1 MWEKHM
7 YVKIRSDGAIGIA
20 RGSEGDSEI
29 AIGYGEAHM
38 IAAALEK
45 LAQTARNYKQTYKKT
60 TDVGA
65 GNRIDFERTEAGVIT
80 ITGDGQRYIC
90 EEPEIRDLAKMLKK
104 LPPIETKP
112 ASDYVDKIPKH
123 GDYCISVS
131 NNQASLSLTLPEA
144 ALVKT
149 SIAASLNGRYYEEHI
164 VGERELRVLRSSNL
178 KWEISAEEASVK
190 FTAYEVEALLNG
202 LNSAILDVIMDNVKS
217 LGSDDIADIRVKS
230 HIQRMEQDTA
240 KALVESKDA
249 KNIVRELTKRTKKIL
264 GTSMDADLRMQEFV
278 KMCQYVHKS
287 VDPRHR
293 IPLFNLFSTV
303 FVAGK

>member
-1 MWEKHM
+1 M

-45 LAQTARNYKQTYKKT
+45 LAQTARNYKQAYKKT

-65 GNRIDFERTEAGVIT
+65 GNRIDFERTEDGVIT

-123 GDYCISVS
+123 GDFCISVS

-178 KWEISAEEASVK
+178 KWEISAEENSVK

-240 KALVESKDA
+240 KALAESKDA
-249 KNIVRELTKRTKKIL
+249 KNIVRELTKRTRKIL

-293 IPLFNLFSTV
+293 IPLFKLFSTV

>member
-1 MWEKHM
+1 M

-60 TDVGA
+60 TDIGA
-65 GNRIDFERTEAGVIT
+65 GNRIDFERTEDGIIT
-80 ITGDGQRYIC
+80 ISGDGQRYIC
-90 EEPEIRDLAKMLKK
+90 EEAEIRDLAKMLTK

-112 ASDYVDKIPKH
+112 ASDYVDKIPKQ
-123 GDYCISVS
+123 GDHCISVS
-131 NNQASLSLTLPEA
+131 NNQANLTLTLPEA

-149 SIAASLNGRYYEEHI
+149 SVAASLNGRYYEEHL
-164 VGERELRVLRSSNL
+164 VGERELSIVRSSNL
-178 KWEISAEEASVK
+178 KWEVSAEGNSVK

-202 LNSAILDVIMDNVKS
+202 LNNAILDVIMDNVKS

-240 KALVESKDA
+240 KVLEESKYA
-249 KNIVRELTKRTKKIL
+249 KNVVRELTKRTRKIL
-264 GTSMDADLRMQEFV
+264 GTSMDADLRMREFV

-287 VDPRHR
+287 IDPRYR
-293 IPLFNLFSTV
+293 APLFKLFSTV

>member
-1 MWEKHM
+1 M

-45 LAQTARNYKQTYKKT
+45 LAQTARNYKQAYKKT

-65 GNRIDFERTEAGVIT
+65 GNRIDFERTEDGVIT

-123 GDYCISVS
+123 GDFCISVS

-178 KWEISAEEASVK
+178 KWEISAEENSVK

-240 KALVESKDA
+240 KALAESKDA

-293 IPLFNLFSTV
+293 IPLFKLFSTV

>member
-1 MWEKHM
+1 M

-20 RGSEGDSEI
+20 RGSEGNSEI

-178 KWEISAEEASVK
+178 KWEISAEENSVK

-202 LNSAILDVIMDNVKS
+202 LNNAILDVIMDNVKS

-240 KALVESKDA
+240 KVLEESKYA
-249 KNIVRELTKRTKKIL
+249 KNVVRELTKRTRKIL
-264 GTSMDADLRMQEFV
+264 GTSMDADLRMREFV

-287 VDPRHR
+287 IDPRYR
-293 IPLFNLFSTV
+293 APLFKLFSTV